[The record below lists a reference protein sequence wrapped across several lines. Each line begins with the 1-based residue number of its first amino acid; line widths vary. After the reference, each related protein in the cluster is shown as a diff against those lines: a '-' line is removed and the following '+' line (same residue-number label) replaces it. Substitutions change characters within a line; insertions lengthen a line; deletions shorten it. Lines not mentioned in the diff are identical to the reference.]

1 MHEIKE
7 FQEFQEFHPI
17 AGWLIRNEE
26 MNVKDQVLQAATGW
40 FVLETARG
48 CVILQAF
55 AHLPRRQTGYGG
67 CHHHRP

>member
-7 FQEFQEFHPI
+7 FQEFQELEQLKDQLPTL

-26 MNVKDQVLQAATGW
+26 MNELKDQVLQAATGW

-55 AHLPRRQTGYGG
+55 AHLPR
-67 CHHHRP
+67 